1 MNHIYAPFAH
11 ITRQSFRMAA
21 LICSIVTMVLSFTAC
36 VDNQDATH
44 HPQITAQ
51 SLPAAN
57 TNILSIKQ
65 KFSSVL
71 TQNNTFKQ
79 VNEDLLFEGVV
90 VANDISGNLYQTL
103 VMRHIGS
110 KVGELDDQCISLGVK
125 SSQLYPYF
133 PLGQR
138 IRVNLKNLYIGNYS
152 KTPKVGRPYYTSSGN
167 LRLGPMFLDD
177 VATNVAL
184 VGKPNPQAPEL
195 TPRDFTSEEGV
206 EWLSNRANQSYLV
219 NPMLVSVR
227 GIATDVMGAEKNKAA
242 TGQLSGKK
250 EPLPKIFAPKELYDA
265 GFGVDRPLQLLPQDS
280 SNPVSLSLR
289 TSVRNAISFLPIPEV
304 AKTYTGVMTYYTGW
318 QLQLRDVKDIK

>member
-1 MNHIYAPFAH
+1 MNRIYAIFAPFLRN
-11 ITRQSFRMAA
+11 TSRMATLLCA
-21 LICSIVTMVLSFTAC
+21 MAVMISLTAC
-36 VDNQDATH
+36 TDNQDATQQ
-44 HPQITAQ
+44 PQITATA
-51 SLPAAN
+51 LPATN
-57 TNILSIKQ
+57 TNLLSVKQ
-65 KFSSVL
+65 KFSNVL
-71 TQNNTFKQ
+71 SKNNTFEQVKQ
-79 VNEDLLFEGVV
+79 DLLFEGVV

-103 VMRHIGS
+103 VVRHIGS
-110 KVGELDDQCISLGVK
+110 KVGELDDQCISLGIK

-138 IRVNLKNLYIGNYS
+138 IRINLKNLYIGNYS

-177 VATNVAL
+177 VATNITL
-184 VGKPNPQAPEL
+184 VGTPNPQAPEL

>member
-1 MNHIYAPFAH
+1 MNRIYAIFAPFVRK
-11 ITRQSFRMAA
+11 TSRMATLLCA
-21 LICSIVTMVLSFTAC
+21 MAVMISLTAC
-36 VDNQDATH
+36 TDNQDATH
-44 HPQITAQ
+44 QPQITATA
-51 SLPAAN
+51 LPATN
-57 TNILSIKQ
+57 TNLLSVKQ
-65 KFSSVL
+65 KFSNVL
-71 TQNNTFKQ
+71 SKNNTFEQVKQ
-79 VNEDLLFEGVV
+79 DLVFEGVV

-103 VMRHIGS
+103 VVRHIGS

-177 VATNVAL
+177 VATNITL
-184 VGKPNPQAPEL
+184 VGTPNPQVPEL

>member
-1 MNHIYAPFAH
+1 M
-11 ITRQSFRMAA
+11 
-21 LICSIVTMVLSFTAC
+21 
-36 VDNQDATH
+36 
-44 HPQITAQ
+44 
-51 SLPAAN
+51 
-57 TNILSIKQ
+57 
-65 KFSSVL
+65 
-71 TQNNTFKQ
+71 
-79 VNEDLLFEGVV
+79 

-103 VMRHIGS
+103 VVRHIGS
-110 KVGELDDQCISLGVK
+110 QPGALDDQCITLGIK

-138 IRVNLKNLYIGNYS
+138 IRINLKNLYIGNYS

-177 VATNVAL
+177 VATNITL
-184 VGKPNPQAPEL
+184 VGTPNPQAPEL
-195 TPRDFTSEEGV
+195 TPRDFTTEEGV

>member
-1 MNHIYAPFAH
+1 MNRIYAIFAPFV
-11 ITRQSFRMAA
+11 RQTSRTAA
-21 LICSIVTMVLSFTAC
+21 LLCAMAVMISLAAC
-36 VDNQDATH
+36 TDNQDATH
-44 HPQITAQ
+44 QPQITATA
-51 SLPAAN
+51 LPATN
-57 TNILSIKQ
+57 TNLLSVKQ
-65 KFSSVL
+65 KFSNVL
-71 TQNNTFKQ
+71 GKNNTFEQVKQ
-79 VNEDLLFEGVV
+79 DLVFEGVV

-103 VMRHIGS
+103 VVRHIGS
-110 KVGELDDQCISLGVK
+110 KVGELDDQCISLGIK

-138 IRVNLKNLYIGNYS
+138 IRINLKNLYIGNYS

-177 VATNVAL
+177 VATNITL
-184 VGKPNPQAPEL
+184 VGTPNPQAPEL

>member
-1 MNHIYAPFAH
+1 MNRIYAIFAPFV
-11 ITRQSFRMAA
+11 RQTSRTAA
-21 LICSIVTMVLSFTAC
+21 LLCAMAVMISLAAC
-36 VDNQDATH
+36 TDNQDATH
-44 HPQITAQ
+44 QPQITATA
-51 SLPAAN
+51 LPATN
-57 TNILSIKQ
+57 TNLLSVKQ
-65 KFSSVL
+65 KFSNVL
-71 TQNNTFKQ
+71 GKNNTFEQVKQ
-79 VNEDLLFEGVV
+79 DLLFEGVV

-103 VMRHIGS
+103 VVRHIGS
-110 KVGELDDQCISLGVK
+110 QPGALDDQCITLGIK

-177 VATNVAL
+177 VATNITL
-184 VGKPNPQAPEL
+184 VGTPNPQAPEL
-195 TPRDFTSEEGV
+195 TPRDFTTEEGV